1 MALGSTPKRS
11 APLAPHGQPTL
22 AIAWLTGKGEG
33 GRSGLSCVWR
43 RAGVQAAE
51 EAAAAAAKAAEE
63 NAAKEV
69 CTLLNGAADGGRS
82 GAHRDHA

>member
-1 MALGSTPKRS
+1 M
-11 APLAPHGQPTL
+11 
-22 AIAWLTGKGEG
+22 
-33 GRSGLSCVWR
+33 SCVWR

-63 NAAKEV
+63 KAAKEV